1 MIDNDGFLSPAISNW
16 VSKHRAE
23 HATGFKL
30 ADRLSKL
37 SLRDLLA
44 ATPANDHVAIT
55 MVLLFAR
62 GVTTLQSVL
71 TQLSQLARQN
81 DYFREF

>member
-1 MIDNDGFLSPAISNW
+1 
-16 VSKHRAE
+16 
-23 HATGFKL
+23 
-30 ADRLSKL
+30 LSKL